1 LAEVNIGI
9 LHKRQTV
16 ITTFVLCRGA
26 SAAAVAV
33 IRWGKIE
40 GPDDDTVAAV
50 MCGSGTTALGSVS
63 AA

>member
-1 LAEVNIGI
+1 MGI

-26 SAAAVAV
+26 LAAALAV
-33 IRWGKIE
+33 IRWGKVE

-50 MCGSGTTALGSVS
+50 MCGNGTTVLGSVS